1 MIMGEWL
8 TKDELLARLPSW
20 SAENLQAE
28 DHGEQAITSAEIYI
42 KTLLQNRNR
51 YPPKDIHVLTLKEVV
66 YNLALFYL
74 YARIEQ
80 EEKARDKK
88 ETALQILDALL
99 EGEAETLT
107 PGGSVYVRKG
117 KEDWHGFC

>member
-1 MIMGEWL
+1 MGEWL

-28 DHGEQAITSAEIYI
+28 EQGEQAIASAETYV
-42 KTLLQNRNR
+42 KALLQNRNR
-51 YPPKDIHVLTLKEVV
+51 YPPKSIHIPVLKEAV

-88 ETALQILDALL
+88 EMALQILDALF
-99 EGEAETLT
+99 EGEAETLA

-117 KEDWHGFC
+117 EEDWHGFC